1 MKLGFGSLQRKGRR
15 WYLVV
20 YQEDRQRWIAL
31 KTDKASVA
39 SVRARQ
45 LIGLDTG
52 TLSWMRHLAL
62 IGKRAE
68 GAIKAGRNVDGCSWQ
83 NLPEQF
89 ATLSGEDPDCA
100 SYSDHNR
107 YLRHLNQMSMA
118 NSPLSITADEAREIA
133 CRLGQKYIAADRM
146 VRFYKRVWRT
156 MGWDDS
162 IWSAA
167 MPLMGAADCAR
178 HRREYYRRLTGTEIV
193 SIFNLLR
200 HGAERN
206 PVCNELSDM
215 IVIGY
220 YTGLRLSDVAEL
232 EICEVDESCRFLK
245 IVPNKT
251 RRRKRLPLTV
261 PLVREA
267 QTIVQRRMSSPQ
279 NGFLFC
285 AEARYRPS
293 RKLSAYFRQAHIN
306 KLGNGRASFHS
317 LRATFISQ
325 MDEAGIPPH
334 ITDSITGQRRR
345 HARPL
350 HPAFGAGSTRRGSP
364 GDHAASFRTAAPWQ
378 LEFR

>member
-1 MKLGFGSLQRKGRR
+1 
-15 WYLVV
+15 
-20 YQEDRQRWIAL
+20 
-31 KTDKASVA
+31 
-39 SVRARQ
+39 
-45 LIGLDTG
+45 
-52 TLSWMRHLAL
+52 
-62 IGKRAE
+62 
-68 GAIKAGRNVDGCSWQ
+68 
-83 NLPEQF
+83 
-89 ATLSGEDPDCA
+89 
-100 SYSDHNR
+100 
-107 YLRHLNQMSMA
+107 
-118 NSPLSITADEAREIA
+118 
-133 CRLGQKYIAADRM
+133 
-146 VRFYKRVWRT
+146 

-193 SIFNLLR
+193 SVFNLLR
-200 HGAERN
+200 HGAESN
-206 PVCNELSDM
+206 PVCKELSDM

-245 IVPNKT
+245 IIPNKT

-306 KLGNGRASFHS
+306 KLGDGRASFHS

-334 ITDSITGQRRR
+334 ITDSITGHSGGGM
-345 HARPL
+345 HARYTQPSAQAQLDAVLRGITPL
-350 HPAFGAGSTRRGSP
+350 PFGQ
-364 GDHAASFRTAAPWQ
+364 Q
-378 LEFR
+378 LHGN